1 MTKKKQVTKNG
12 RKMLLKTACFQ
23 RKYFQWKNCNK
34 TLNQEILS
42 VERIRIKTLLPK
54 HNLLLLIV
62 LVQVKLNISQ
72 SSRNIVSIV
81 M

>member
-1 MTKKKQVTKNG
+1 MTKKKQVTKNR

-23 RKYFQWKNCNK
+23 WKYFQWKDCHK
-34 TLNQEILS
+34 TLNQEIQS
-42 VERIRIKTLLPK
+42 IERIRIKTLLPK
-54 HNLLLLIV
+54 HNILLL
-62 LVQVKLNISQ
+62 KLNISQ